1 MISIRS
7 RGSFNKVESF
17 LRRMRNNNRIL
28 DILHRYGLEGVS
40 ALSLA
45 TPENT
50 GRVAHSWGYEVKQ
63 RGSVYS
69 LIWTNSDVE
78 NGFPV
83 AVMIQYGYGTGTGGY
98 VQGIDYINPAL
109 RPIFEKIA
117 TEVWRVV
124 TTA

>member
-7 RGSFNKVESF
+7 RGSFARTESF
-17 LRRMRNNNRIL
+17 LRKMRNNRMIL
-28 DILHRYGLEGVS
+28 DILHKYGVEGVS

-50 GRVAHSWGYEVKQ
+50 GRVSESWGYEVKQ
-63 RGSVYS
+63 KGSVYS
-69 LIWTNSDVE
+69 LIWTNSDLE

-83 AVMIQYGYGTGTGGY
+83 AVMIQYGHGTGTGGY

-109 RPIFEKIA
+109 RPIFEQIA

>member
-17 LRRMRNNNRIL
+17 LRRMKTQNKIE
-28 DILHRYGLEGVS
+28 DILHKYGVEGVS

-45 TPENT
+45 TPEESGKT
-50 GRVAHSWGYEVKQ
+50 AHSWGYEVKR

-69 LIWTNSDVE
+69 LIWTNSDIE

-98 VQGIDYINPAL
+98 VQPRDYVNPAL